1 MPPFAS
7 SSAAAGSSD
16 DRNCDS
22 HLSSSSRSTPTGL
35 LVPVFI
41 WDVGLLWLQLA
52 GLSPP
57 APQQLAASSSTVS
70 SNSGLSLLHMLL
82 LVQSQG
88 PCLPSLLL
96 LDTMTLLL
104 LQQQPQGAQEEHQPW
119 VECLTVLQNAVTA
132 ATVPGAC
139 SWQYTAAAVSC
150 LAALYAA
157 AEAAISSSSCGGN
170 SGNDGIASVS
180 ISGVAR
186 SPWNAGVVQAAVERV
201 CQRAVELKSVASA
214 AMAAEAGSDGSFRL
228 SYRCAA
234 TAVHEA
240 ALV

>member
-1 MPPFAS
+1 
-7 SSAAAGSSD
+7 
-16 DRNCDS
+16 
-22 HLSSSSRSTPTGL
+22 
-35 LVPVFI
+35 
-41 WDVGLLWLQLA
+41 
-52 GLSPP
+52 
-57 APQQLAASSSTVS
+57 
-70 SNSGLSLLHMLL
+70 MLL

-96 LDTMTLLL
+96 LDTITLLL
-104 LQQQPQGAQEEHQPW
+104 LQQQQQGTQEEHQPW

-157 AEAAISSSSCGGN
+157 AEAAISGSSGGGN
-170 SGNDGIASVS
+170 SGNYGNTGVGISA
-180 ISGVAR
+180 VAR

-228 SYRCAA
+228 SYRWAV
-234 TAVHEA
+234 TAVHER
-240 ALV
+240 VVFW